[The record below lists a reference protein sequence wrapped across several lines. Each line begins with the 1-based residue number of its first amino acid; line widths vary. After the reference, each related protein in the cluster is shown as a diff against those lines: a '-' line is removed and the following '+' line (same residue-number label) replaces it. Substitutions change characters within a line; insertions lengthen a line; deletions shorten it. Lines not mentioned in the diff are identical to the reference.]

1 MAAASPI
8 ATGPGRADP
17 SDPGCR
23 APDLRA
29 NTSLD
34 VRKEEQNEI
43 MLLNCYRIL
52 LIEEDSSLAQRICDL
67 VPSGQDPDFHVLP
80 VKSLQ
85 TAAPMITGEK
95 FDLLLLGLPVHDSS
109 KTVGMIEIRALCGS
123 LPIVVL
129 VPKNQ
134 EGLGKHYVMKG
145 AADYLLKETLD
156 SESLRMALRGV
167 IERNQ
172 AETAASRDE
181 RHFQD
186 ATPRTPPRPSKLL
199 KGVQTGTETI
209 LLVEDAEPLRTLAK
223 EILEHSG
230 YTVLEA
236 ANGIEA
242 IQVAHNSHGPIHL
255 LLTDVIMPV
264 MGGEQLAAQLTRVR
278 PDMKVLYMSGYPN
291 DGIAWAGILA
301 SGVMLLEKPFSR
313 EILMRRVRQVLDNE
327 KENAPG

>member
-1 MAAASPI
+1 
-8 ATGPGRADP
+8 
-17 SDPGCR
+17 
-23 APDLRA
+23 
-29 NTSLD
+29 
-34 VRKEEQNEI
+34 

-52 LIEEDSSLAQRICDL
+52 LIEEDSSLAQRVCDL
-67 VPSGQDPDFHVLP
+67 VPSGQDPDFHVLRAN
-80 VKSLQ
+80 SLQ
-85 TAAPMITGEK
+85 TAAPMIAGEK
-95 FDLLLLGLPVHDSS
+95 FDLLLLGLPVGDSQ
-109 KTVGMIEIRALCGS
+109 KTVGMIEIRDLCGS

-134 EGLGKHYVMKG
+134 EGLAKQFVKKG
-145 AADYLLKETLD
+145 AADYLLKETLN

-172 AETAASRDE
+172 AETGAGQGE
-181 RHFQD
+181 QHFQD
-186 ATPRTPPRPSKLL
+186 DTPRTPQRPSKPL
-199 KGVQTGTETI
+199 KGIQAGTETI

-291 DGIAWAGILA
+291 DGIAWSGMLA

-313 EILMRRVRQVLDNE
+313 EILMRRVRQALDNE
-327 KENAPG
+327 QADTPR